1 MAIPTTKVMYDSNRL
16 IPAPFVSISK
26 QYQRT
31 QDQTPIG
38 STFRITLNGQV
49 LAFMG
54 SPVSNRTFWDQPEY
68 PADENIAAASRLKS
82 ILRKQEAIRDLFST
96 DGLLFEIQ
104 SGDGSAPLKCNP
116 RVLDIEFREGLW
128 YDIFEYTITLEA
140 DIVYINGQAL
150 GEDSF
155 TELISDASETWDF
168 ETDETPQGIDKP
180 RTYRLTHTVSATG
193 KRFFDETGTLVKQA
207 WEQAKDYVVAR
218 LGYSPSV
225 AENAGVNTLPGSYGG
240 YNFIRSSQQ
249 DSLGGIYS
257 VTESWLLA
265 EQPYLEEFTCDIKS
279 DISTGTTGVTIQGTI
294 TGLEQRDANVQ
305 LVTTK
310 YANASTAWAT
320 IEANLLSR
328 AQSYA
333 GVTLNINPLSKL
345 VGKNEIA
352 GIITYAYEYDTRPS
366 NIFVGS
372 LYEGITLTENLPADL
387 FASIPVVGRANGPV
401 LQYLGSIQERSVVL
415 NIEVV
420 FPPSSFGGGSISEV
434 RAALYG
440 NPRISQ
446 PNAFNTIIQA
456 ARPALQYGTSIQLT
470 RSQNE
475 TWDARSGRYNYSIEW
490 VFGN

>member
-16 IPAPFVSISK
+16 IPAPFVSIAK

-38 STFRITLNGQV
+38 STFRITITGQV
-49 LAFMG
+49 LAFKG

-68 PADENIAAASRLKS
+68 PPDEDIAAASRLKS

-116 RVLDIEFREGLW
+116 RVIDITFNDGLW
-128 YDIFEYTITLEA
+128 YDIFEYVVTLEA

-150 GEDSF
+150 GEDAF
-155 TELISDASETWDF
+155 VDLISDASETWDF
-168 ETDETPQGIDKP
+168 ETDETPQGINLP
-180 RTYRLTHTVSATG
+180 RTYRLTHNVSATG
-193 KRFFDETGTLVKQA
+193 KRFFDETGTLVKEA
-207 WEQAKDYVVAR
+207 WEQAKSYVVAR
-218 LGYSPSV
+218 LGYSPTVASSV
-225 AENAGVNTLPGSYGG
+225 DVNNLPGSYGG
-240 YNFIRSSQQ
+240 YNFLRTSQQ
-249 DSLGGIYS
+249 DSLGGTYS
-257 VTESWLLA
+257 VTETWLLA
-265 EQPYLEEFTCDIKS
+265 TQAYLEEFTCDIKN

-305 LVTTK
+305 LITTK
-310 YANASTAWAT
+310 YVNASTAWST
-320 IEANLLSR
+320 IEGTLLSR

-352 GIITYAYEYDTRPS
+352 GIITYAFEYDTRPS
-366 NIFVGS
+366 NLFAGS

-387 FASIPVVGRANGPV
+387 FASIPVIGRANGPV
-401 LQYLGSIQERSVVL
+401 LQYLGSRQERSVVL
-415 NIEVV
+415 SIEAV
-420 FPPSSFGGGSISEV
+420 FPPVGFSGGIANGLWS
-434 RAALYG
+434 
-440 NPRISQ
+440 NPRITQ
-446 PNAFNTIIQA
+446 PGVFNAILQA
-456 ARPALQYGTSIQLT
+456 ASPAAHYGTSIELT

-475 TWDARSGRYNYSIEW
+475 TWDSKSGRYNYQIEW
-490 VFGN
+490 VFGD